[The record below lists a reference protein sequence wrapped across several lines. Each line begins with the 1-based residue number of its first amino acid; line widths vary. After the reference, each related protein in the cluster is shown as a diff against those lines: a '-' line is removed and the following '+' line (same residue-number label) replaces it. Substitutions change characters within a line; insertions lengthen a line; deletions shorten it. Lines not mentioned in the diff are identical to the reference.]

1 MDWEVF
7 NMVHESLFFSVTVLV
22 KEEGGDGSPVFG
34 LLMQVS
40 ALAGSIDSWHAQQH
54 VSMMFLHFPR
64 SLSPLLRTVVHQQAH
79 PYLLFEPVL
88 RYWLPGLLIHG
99 DQVVAV
105 QFGDS
110 HAVELDWQWH
120 YIGFCLWA
128 AETSIE

>member
-54 VSMMFLHFPR
+54 
-64 SLSPLLRTVVHQQAH
+64 VVHQQAH